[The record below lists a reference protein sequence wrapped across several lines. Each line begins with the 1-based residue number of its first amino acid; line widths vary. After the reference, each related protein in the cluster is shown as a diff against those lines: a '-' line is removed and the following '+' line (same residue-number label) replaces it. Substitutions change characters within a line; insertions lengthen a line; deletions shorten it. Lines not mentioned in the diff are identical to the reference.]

1 MDEVTHTILEQPNG
15 GFGGLGSGFVG
26 GIIGGA
32 LFGNGGFGW
41 GGNRGGVGIEMA
53 GTLEPVSQQT
63 QQEPD
68 IDISMLG

>member
-1 MDEVTHTILEQPNG
+1 MISPNEWHRANV
-15 GFGGLGSGFVG
+15 FTSPITDSRISKLS
-26 GIIGGA
+26 A
-32 LFGNGGFGW
+32 LC
-41 GGNRGGVGIEMA
+41 GIEMA